1 MLFYIKFD
9 YISVWLVFSF
19 DQSFHVCLFD
29 LRYTHSLHQQLIFLD
44 YFVKKLL
51 FSFYV
56 YLYFFYQPAK
66 ICSKV
71 YNLYQSNL
79 WQLNKYLMDVA
90 QAYCKFQ
97 CLVNLQC
104 IFLPRC
110 KKRGKKEIKKRKTVR
125 MNNVLLPLLYYKLLS
140 LHKKINK

>member
-1 MLFYIKFD
+1 MIKKLFEAVSQFGSFWQVFVKPYLYFNCCNWMYHFNQSFWCYFISNLT

-56 YLYFFYQPAK
+56 YLYFFYQPVK

-71 YNLYQSNL
+71 YSLYQSNL

-90 QAYCKFQ
+90 QVYCKF
-97 CLVNLQC
+97 
-104 IFLPRC
+104 
-110 KKRGKKEIKKRKTVR
+110 
-125 MNNVLLPLLYYKLLS
+125 
-140 LHKKINK
+140 